1 MKFDFLFKR
10 LHKKWR
16 EDWIEDWDLEFEEN
30 MQESDELERDEFD
43 LTDSYQRRRYV
54 QGCLEQIA
62 EATCEIET
70 ANSEYG
76 LVDSS
81 LKDIEEVEAMKGED
95 KRFLME
101 QAEILLRLEQA
112 KGDYGSGKFRL
123 NDEDFNKMERL
134 EQGAPDGAKKLLE
147 AESYQEAIRQD
158 LQRIEGEKQACIYRR
173 QEATV
178 SLENLRGMALICA
191 FAVVACI
198 FVLLFLQLGLQM
210 DARIGYILT
219 GGAGTL
225 TLTVIYL
232 KYMESRQEV
241 HQAVESINRLI
252 TLQNKVK
259 IRYVN
264 NVNLLD
270 YLYTKYDVK
279 SGKQLSMMWEQYQGE
294 KEERDKLKQT
304 EDDLEFHGEQM
315 VRLLKKYRLFDPI
328 IWIHQPAAI
337 LDEEEMA
344 KTRRNLILRRQKL
357 RKQLEYNRENAE
369 KGQKQIR
376 ELVSDY
382 PQFANEVLKMVSD
395 YEKKY
400 D

>member
-1 MKFDFLFKR
+1 M
-10 LHKKWR
+10 
-16 EDWIEDWDLEFEEN
+16 
-30 MQESDELERDEFD
+30 
-43 LTDSYQRRRYV
+43 
-54 QGCLEQIA
+54 
-62 EATCEIET
+62 
-70 ANSEYG
+70 
-76 LVDSS
+76 
-81 LKDIEEVEAMKGED
+81 
-95 KRFLME
+95 
-101 QAEILLRLEQA
+101 
-112 KGDYGSGKFRL
+112 
-123 NDEDFNKMERL
+123 
-134 EQGAPDGAKKLLE
+134 
-147 AESYQEAIRQD
+147 
-158 LQRIEGEKQACIYRR
+158 
-173 QEATV
+173 V
-178 SLENLRGMALICA
+178 SLENLRGMALICS

-294 KEERDKLKQT
+294 KEERDRLKQT

-328 IWIHQPAAI
+328 IWVHQPAAV

-357 RKQLEYNRENAE
+357 RKQMEYNRENAE